1 MVYEFIRLKRKIA
14 IVHQEF
20 QKYDRTV
27 KPPTAYM
34 MSFFNPKIKQ
44 TKQKAKAPIIT
55 YEEEN
60 DADDET
66 LQFRI

>member
-1 MVYEFIRLKRKIA
+1 M
-14 IVHQEF
+14 
-20 QKYDRTV
+20 
-27 KPPTAYM
+27 
-34 MSFFNPKIKQ
+34 KQ

-60 DADDET
+60 DADEEP